1 MRAFYREQDKEVSRK
16 VDPDVDTQT
25 LLKILSVP
33 NPVVRIAKHRKL
45 SFTTTEGDATPT
57 IHVPLSVRSKTR
69 MCLLLS
75 APYHFSNG
83 HKKVA
88 DIRRTQWVR
97 QIDHLSGSQ

>member
-45 SFTTTEGDATPT
+45 SFTTTEGDT
-57 IHVPLSVRSKTR
+57 IIVVNPDNTRTTIGTVENKDVLVTERTVP
-69 MCLLLS
+69 
-75 APYHFSNG
+75 F
-83 HKKVA
+83 
-88 DIRRTQWVR
+88 Q
-97 QIDHLSGSQ
+97 

>member
-45 SFTTTEGDATPT
+45 SFTTTEGDAIIVVNPDNTRTT
-57 IHVPLSVRSKTR
+57 IGTVENKDVLVTERTVP
-69 MCLLLS
+69 
-75 APYHFSNG
+75 F
-83 HKKVA
+83 
-88 DIRRTQWVR
+88 Q
-97 QIDHLSGSQ
+97 

>member
-45 SFTTTEGDATPT
+45 SFTTTEGDAIIVVNPDNTRTT
-57 IHVPLSVRSKTR
+57 IGTVENKDVLITERTVP
-69 MCLLLS
+69 
-75 APYHFSNG
+75 F
-83 HKKVA
+83 
-88 DIRRTQWVR
+88 Q
-97 QIDHLSGSQ
+97 

>member
-45 SFTTTEGDATPT
+45 SFTTTEGDAIIVVNPANTRTT
-57 IHVPLSVRSKTR
+57 IGTVENKDVLVTERTVP
-69 MCLLLS
+69 
-75 APYHFSNG
+75 F
-83 HKKVA
+83 
-88 DIRRTQWVR
+88 Q
-97 QIDHLSGSQ
+97 